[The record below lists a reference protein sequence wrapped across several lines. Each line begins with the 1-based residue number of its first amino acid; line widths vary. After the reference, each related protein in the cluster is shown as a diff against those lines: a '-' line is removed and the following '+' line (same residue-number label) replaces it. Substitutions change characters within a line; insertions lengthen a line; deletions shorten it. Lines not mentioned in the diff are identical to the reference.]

1 MKIAIVGASGN
12 IGSSTAFCI
21 ATRRLADEMLL
32 IDNPRAELVAFQAWD
47 MNTAVTGHDITIRA
61 GDFSD
66 IGNAGIVIVAAG
78 SAKISNDRKEVLPQN
93 LPIIQEVSGKVREYC
108 PEAVIITVTNPVC
121 PLNYA
126 MYRCSGL
133 DRSKIIGYSY
143 NDSIRFRMRLGQELG
158 VPSSRVQGTVIGEH
172 GNSAVQLFSS
182 VRLDGKPY
190 IVTEELKQKMRRQ
203 LWEGQKQRDEFVL
216 KTGRT
221 AAWTTAMGLTDV
233 VNAIAR
239 DTGETI
245 PCSVPLEGEYGCHDL
260 SMSVP
265 VVLFKGGVKRVLEW
279 QLAPDEQD
287 LLNRSIEILKPAVKY
302 VEELLHLCKN
312 EESRS
317 GYSYEPKI

>member
-1 MKIAIVGASGN
+1 MKITIVGASGN

-21 ATRRLADEMLL
+21 ANRYLADEILL
-32 IDNPRAELVAFQAWD
+32 IDNPRPDLVSFHAWD
-47 MNTAVTGHDITIRA
+47 MNTAVTGHDMSVRA

-66 IGNAGIVIVAAG
+66 MSNSDIIIVAAG

-93 LPIIQEVSGKVREYC
+93 LTIIQEVSKKVIQYS
-108 PEAVIITVTNPVC
+108 PDAIIITATNPVC

-133 DRSKIIGYSY
+133 DRRKIIGYSY

-158 VPSSRVQGTVIGEH
+158 VPSSRVTGAVIGEH

-182 VRLDGKPY
+182 VRLDGKTVPF
-190 IVTEELKQKMRRQ
+190 TDELKRKMRAQ
-203 LWEGQKQRDEFVL
+203 VAEGQKQRDEFAL

-221 AAWTTAMGLTDV
+221 AAWTTAIGLGEV
-233 VNAIAR
+233 VNAIVK
-239 DTGETI
+239 DTGEMI
-245 PCSVPLEGEYGCHDL
+245 PCSVPLEGEYGANNL

-265 VVLFKGGVKRVLEW
+265 AVLGKGGVKRILEW
-279 QLAPDEQD
+279 QLTPDEQEM
-287 LLNRSIEILKPAVKY
+287 LNRSIEILKPHMKY

-312 EESRS
+312 
-317 GYSYEPKI
+317 